1 MANSYRGRDMHV
13 ERVIAQYLDEHLY
26 NDGRFSRHERTD
38 GREEQLLGSDIII
51 SVPSLG
57 IQDAI
62 VDEKAITHYMIR
74 QIPTFALELSFL
86 SQSGNIVEGWLTDT
100 DKVTEYYL
108 MMWPLATKPWN
119 VEIEDIKSIDYMLV
133 KRSDILD
140 WLASQGYTI
149 NKLKEKAELIRKTIS
164 ENGAIDK
171 VDGKDFWFFL
181 TTKLAECPINVVIR
195 KKIYESL
202 AIMKGTI

>member
-26 NDGRFSRHERTD
+26 NDGRFTRHDRTD
-38 GREEQLLGSDIII
+38 GREEQLKGSDIII

-57 IQDAI
+57 IKDAI

-74 QIPTFALELSFL
+74 QLPTFALELSFL
-86 SQSGNIVEGWLTDT
+86 SQSGNVVEGWLTDT
-100 DKVTEYYL
+100 EKVTEYYL
-108 MMWPLATKPWN
+108 MMWPLATKPWSI
-119 VEIEDIKSIDYMLV
+119 EIQDIKSIEYMLV
-133 KRSDILD
+133 KRSDILQ
-140 WLASQGYTI
+140 WLASQGYTLD
-149 NKLKEKAELIRKTIS
+149 KLKEKANVIRETIT

-171 VDGKDFWFFL
+171 VNGKDFWFFL

-195 KKIYESL
+195 KKVYESL
-202 AIMKGTI
+202 ALMKGTI